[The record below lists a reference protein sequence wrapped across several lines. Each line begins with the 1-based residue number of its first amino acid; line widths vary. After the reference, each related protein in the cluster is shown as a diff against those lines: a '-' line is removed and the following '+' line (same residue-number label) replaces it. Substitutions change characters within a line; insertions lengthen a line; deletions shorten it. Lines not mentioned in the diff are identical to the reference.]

1 MWPDTEP
8 DWKYVDRA
16 PDAASE
22 QQAARVFRGLVDLDA
37 EKPMRFRF
45 SADAQG
51 LFVRWLAG
59 LEAKIRGDELHTALV
74 SHLSKYRSLMPTL
87 ALLFELADLASSV
100 GFEGSSLTDSLNVV
114 GLENARRA
122 VA

>member
-1 MWPDTEP
+1 MRKDFSLDGWR
-8 DWKYVDRA
+8 DWKR
-16 PDAASE
+16 
-22 QQAARVFRGLVDLDA
+22 
-37 EKPMRFRF
+37 RFVEMNSTR
-45 SADAQG
+45 
-51 LFVRWLAG
+51 LLC
-59 LEAKIRGDELHTALV
+59 
-74 SHLSKYRSLMPTL
+74 HLSKYCSLMPTL